1 LRDYQG
7 ERRLILLNFSGD
19 DLRVNVSS
27 VAKTGRVVISTNLDR
42 NENIQ
47 LADAALRPYEGII
60 VALENQ

>member
-47 LADAALRPYEGII
+47 LADVALRPHEGII
-60 VALENQ
+60 VGLEYR